1 MRFRS
6 RADIVAALAALALAT
21 TALILEIRDRRRQGA
36 RRPASASTDLV
47 TALPLKRRRRWPFV
61 AAAVLG
67 VALAGGIAAKEALE
81 AEHRWA
87 EAVALTEGDPAAA
100 PAAIRR
106 YGCAGCHTIPGVA
119 AARGLVGPPLVGL
132 RKRVYVAGVL
142 PNSAGNL
149 IRWIVDPP
157 AIDPRTAMPASGISE
172 AEARDVAAYLY
183 ALP

>member
-6 RADIVAALAALALAT
+6 SADIVAALAVLALAT

-36 RRPASASTDLV
+36 RPTSASTDLT
-47 TALPLKRRRRWPFV
+47 TALPVKRRPRWRFV
-61 AAAVLG
+61 AAVFG
-67 VALAGGIAAKEALE
+67 VALAGGIAAREALE

-106 YGCAGCHTIPGVA
+106 YGCAGCHMIPGVA
-119 AARGLVGPPLVGL
+119 AAQGLVGPPLAGL
-132 RKRVYVAGVL
+132 RERVYVAGVL